1 MWPNLTSN
9 YGIKL
14 HERGEYTDAASYY
27 ERVVNETAASDNLKT
42 TAQAYLNQANS
53 DQALTTPT
61 DYYDQIKDAKGISGA
76 WNLTNEFKA
85 NFPNDALL
93 EEAINY
99 VAQLNLDYE

>member
-1 MWPNLTSN
+1 MTYSEEAINYVAELNLN

-61 DYYDQIKDAKGISGA
+61 DYYDQIKDAKGISGS
-76 WNLTNEFKA
+76 LEFNE
-85 NFPNDALL
+85 
-93 EEAINY
+93 
-99 VAQLNLDYE
+99 